1 MLHSLFGFNSMKYAE
16 KNGIFQNDIFQNT
29 CNGRSSEHYDSFRI
43 FNLCSLASFNLFCQ
57 CSFATSPFSKQG
69 LMVTQ
74 THEQTELSWYRQRV
88 PWEGFPLQRNVP
100 NYSYVKFWKHIY
112 VLIARIVYT
121 EYYGTFYN
129 IALD

>member
-29 CNGRSSEHYDSFRI
+29 WNGRSSEHFDSFRI

-57 CSFATSPFSKQG
+57 CSFATSLFSKQGKG

-100 NYSYVKFWKHIY
+100 NYSYVKFENTFMCLLH
-112 VLIARIVYT
+112 VLYIQ
-121 EYYGTFYN
+121 N
-129 IALD
+129 IMVHFTI